1 MEFLSTVVP
10 TLELHLPTLVTFQ
23 VHIASG
29 ARFIFKYVRHPHLK
43 YTLQHDMYTVQLSPG
58 SQCFLGFRVPSEPE
72 AIFFLETGPS
82 KRVHVFAKV
91 ALFL

>member
-1 MEFLSTVVP
+1 MLKRHHSGMSVLKLLTRNLSVYHKRPFKLFISLVQFEVVMEFLSTVVP

-43 YTLQHDMYTVQLSPG
+43 YTLQHDMYS
-58 SQCFLGFRVPSEPE
+58 
-72 AIFFLETGPS
+72 
-82 KRVHVFAKV
+82 
-91 ALFL
+91 